1 MKRLFLSCAVLCVF
15 VACGAGVS
23 DDLLVLRDRL
33 AALEATGSAADA
45 LQFTRFAA
53 DSARVREIVAAQ
65 RPDGSWP
72 DVDYAADGGSVWS
85 PSRHLSD
92 HALYLAR
99 AAFASGDA
107 SLRAA
112 VVKALDRWA
121 ANPPQCA
128 NWWWNEIGAPQD
140 FALAALLVDAA
151 LDDAHRARYADY
163 LKVSKI
169 KTAAAVLLL
178 LLLATAVFCGA
189 AAADNPV
196 NEQDLRAAIAD
207 SGQSTV
213 TLGAD
218 ITLTTETLTISRTVT
233 LDLNGKTLARSSA
246 DDTPDFSVITIESG
260 GNLMLTDSSSQGA
273 GKITGGSADY
283 GGGVCVNGGT
293 FTMEGGSITGNYAWN
308 GGGVYNKGTFTMS
321 GGSITRNTAD
331 GIGGGGVYVD
341 GGSFTMNGGSIT
353 GNYAFDGGGVYV
365 FPRSTFT
372 MSGGSITGNYAWD
385 GGGVYVMYHS
395 TFIVSGTP
403 VIMNNTNPLEGVAD
417 NVYLEVSEVLSP
429 ETSSPILVF
438 TFITLTA
445 PLTGGEIHI
454 TTAKNMPLSPGNQF
468 GTTTLS
474 AGSGEEHIKSDT
486 LKDASGNPLSAI
498 IVGTSLMWDDTETG
512 EVPFN

>member
-1 MKRLFLSCAVLCVF
+1 MKANKSNPNKKVF
-15 VACGAGVS
+15 RVI
-23 DDLLVLRDRL
+23 L
-33 AALEATGSAADA
+33 AA
-45 LQFTRFAA
+45 
-53 DSARVREIVAAQ
+53 
-65 RPDGSWP
+65 
-72 DVDYAADGGSVWS
+72 
-85 PSRHLSD
+85 
-92 HALYLAR
+92 
-99 AAFASGDA
+99 
-107 SLRAA
+107 
-112 VVKALDRWA
+112 
-121 ANPPQCA
+121 
-128 NWWWNEIGAPQD
+128 
-140 FALAALLVDAA
+140 AALLI
-151 LDDAHRARYADY
+151 LCG
-163 LKVSKI
+163 
-169 KTAAAVLLL
+169 
-178 LLLATAVFCGA
+178 VFCGT

-283 GGGVCVNGGT
+283 GGGVYVNGGT
-293 FTMEGGSITGNYAWN
+293 FTMSGGSITGNYAWN
-308 GGGVYNKGTFTMS
+308 GGGVY
-321 GGSITRNTAD
+321 
-331 GIGGGGVYVD
+331 VD
-341 GGSFTMNGGSIT
+341 GGSFTMEGGSIT

-417 NVYLEVSEVLSP
+417 NVYLEVSEELSP
-429 ETSSPILVF
+429 KTSSPILVF

-454 TTAKNMPLSPGNQF
+454 TTAKSIPPNPGNQF

-486 LKDASGNPLSAI
+486 LKDASGNPRSAI
-498 IVGTSLMWDDTETG
+498 IIGTSLMWDDTETE
-512 EVPFN
+512 EVAFK